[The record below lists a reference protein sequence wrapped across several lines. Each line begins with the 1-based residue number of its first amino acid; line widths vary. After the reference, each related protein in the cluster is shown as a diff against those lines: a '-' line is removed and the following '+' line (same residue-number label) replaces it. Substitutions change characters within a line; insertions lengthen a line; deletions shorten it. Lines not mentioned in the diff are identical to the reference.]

1 MNTLGFEDYI
11 EPLQVYLQKYRDA
24 EAHMAKQSATE
35 VKKES

>member
-24 EAHMAKQSATE
+24 EVGPRTADI
-35 VKKES
+35 